1 MKNNTIIKLFTV
13 CAVIYLSSCGG
24 GGESTPDPII
34 TPTTY
39 SSGEISED
47 VTWTSDNVYVL
58 DGRVVVPNGVTLT
71 IEAGTVIKAEGGQE
85 ADASCLLV
93 ARGGKLMA
101 MGTASQPIIMTSVAD
116 NISSSHP
123 NYPGFAN
130 LNEGQKGLW
139 GGLIV
144 LGNAP
149 VSVDGDAVAFQIEG
163 VPASDPNGLYG
174 GTDASD
180 NSGTIQYLQVR
191 HGGTNIG
198 EGNEINGITFGGV
211 GSGTT
216 VSNVEVIANVDDG
229 IEMFGGSVNV
239 SNAIVWAQGDD
250 AFDVDQA
257 YSGTISNFMYI
268 GDASSDHGLE
278 IDGPEG
284 SMLGSFSLTGGT
296 MKGYNPDGGEY
307 ADFRDEAAGSVSN
320 MYFWNHSCS
329 SDFEIDGGSSTAN
342 ITFSNLQF
350 NTSHLDATCKVDVS
364 VICDDQT
371 GNGTNFDAT
380 NVSTGSTGASST
392 LGVGWSCTVY
402 EGAHQ

>member
-1 MKNNTIIKLFTV
+1 MQI
-13 CAVIYLSSCGG
+13 
-24 GGESTPDPII
+24 
-34 TPTTY
+34 
-39 SSGEISED
+39 
-47 VTWTSDNVYVL
+47 
-58 DGRVVVPNGVTLT
+58 LT
-71 IEAGTVIKAEGGQE
+71 
-85 ADASCLLV
+85 
-93 ARGGKLMA
+93 
-101 MGTASQPIIMTSVAD
+101 
-116 NISSSHP
+116 
-123 NYPGFAN
+123 
-130 LNEGQKGLW
+130 GQKGLW

-278 IDGPEG
+278 ID
-284 SMLGSFSLTGGT
+284 LSLI
-296 MKGYNPDGGEY
+296 
-307 ADFRDEAAGSVSN
+307 
-320 MYFWNHSCS
+320 H
-329 SDFEIDGGSSTAN
+329 I
-342 ITFSNLQF
+342 
-350 NTSHLDATCKVDVS
+350 
-364 VICDDQT
+364 
-371 GNGTNFDAT
+371 
-380 NVSTGSTGASST
+380 
-392 LGVGWSCTVY
+392 
-402 EGAHQ
+402 